1 MATTPTNLPVPSE
14 SPFDTKFNAG
24 KIDEFVTSLALQY
37 IDRFGNAHYTIEGLR
52 WLAQQAIAQYGWILI
67 DSFQDGA
74 DITLPNQA
82 LRDEVTGEYYRWDG
96 ALPKHVDAGST
107 PSTSGGVGIG
117 AWVGIGD
124 AALRTM
130 LASASDGAGDALIAV
145 KQPITGSVS
154 RTQHDFNADFISVK
168 DFGAVGDWNST
179 TQTGTD
185 DTAAFQAAINALGA
199 TYRNGGKRVI
209 YIPRGNYKIT
219 SLTIPSQF
227 ADDFGLYIFGDGKF
241 SSIIWS
247 DPANTNPTFDS
258 QIDFVHFDSL
268 GLFGA
273 LSQTSSYAS
282 MKSCFYKGKL
292 ASNAPDIDVTFTN
305 CALGHANDFIQAYGR
320 GVIVDNTCVAFFCL
334 RLLNIVCDPSTTF
347 PGGDT
352 NSTETGMRN
361 YRISPARTDVVSRLV
376 YVSGTGVQ
384 KDFINDIIIDC
395 PDILSADYLVEFPD
409 ATITGLTVNG
419 GNALNSFSG
428 GPISG
433 KRLINS
439 SIHINAAKQF
449 NRNLVSTN
457 RMAGIVTLTG
467 AASNLR
473 VSGIYRDL
481 ITHAVKVGAQ
491 SSMVT
496 IDIDAPNLAS
506 NAATFTAFLGA
517 SCSGL
522 DVKVKANNP
531 GSADL
536 YPWVATAQT
545 SPQAKAMGYGI
556 KFLNAY
562 ALYTP
567 QLRIGGATAT
577 VNYIQGRFYDDGDKI
592 TATVGLSYTK
602 PGSPTSSEVS
612 VTLPTAVSAE
622 FPGLS
627 ATVSGSAKV
636 KHSSMKTIM
645 FAEVYQPSG
654 AILLY
659 KTDGTTV
666 KESDLPSSFVLTVE
680 ATYTK

>member
-14 SPFDTKFNAG
+14 TPRDLKFNAG
-24 KIDEFVTSLALQY
+24 KIDEFVTSLANQY

-52 WLAQQAIAQYGWILI
+52 WLAQQAISKYGWILI

-82 LRDEVTGEYYRWDG
+82 LRDEDTGEYYRWDG
-96 ALPKHVDAGST
+96 SLPKHVDAGST
-107 PSTSGGVGIG
+107 PSSSGGVGVG

-130 LASASDGAGDALIAV
+130 LASADDGAGDALIAV

-168 DFGAVGDWNST
+168 DCGAVGDWNST

-247 DPANTNPTFDS
+247 DPANSNPTFDS

-320 GVIVDNTCVAFFCL
+320 GVIIDNTCVAFFCL

-361 YRISPARTDVVSRLV
+361 YRVSPARTDVVSRLV
-376 YVSGTGVQ
+376 YISGSGVQ

-428 GPISG
+428 GPVNG
-433 KRLINS
+433 KRLIN
-439 SIHINAAKQF
+439 
-449 NRNLVSTN
+449 
-457 RMAGIVTLTG
+457 
-467 AASNLR
+467 
-473 VSGIYRDL
+473 
-481 ITHAVKVGAQ
+481 
-491 SSMVT
+491 
-496 IDIDAPNLAS
+496 
-506 NAATFTAFLGA
+506 
-517 SCSGL
+517 
-522 DVKVKANNP
+522 
-531 GSADL
+531 
-536 YPWVATAQT
+536 
-545 SPQAKAMGYGI
+545 
-556 KFLNAY
+556 
-562 ALYTP
+562 
-567 QLRIGGATAT
+567 
-577 VNYIQGRFYDDGDKI
+577 
-592 TATVGLSYTK
+592 
-602 PGSPTSSEVS
+602 
-612 VTLPTAVSAE
+612 
-622 FPGLS
+622 
-627 ATVSGSAKV
+627 
-636 KHSSMKTIM
+636 
-645 FAEVYQPSG
+645 
-654 AILLY
+654 
-659 KTDGTTV
+659 
-666 KESDLPSSFVLTVE
+666 
-680 ATYTK
+680 